1 MLKSDHIRMTID
13 IDRQRHNAMKHIA
26 IDEGKKLRDLMIE
39 ALDKTFLAVK
49 TTGCKEVLQQ

>member
-26 IDEGKKLRDLMIE
+26 IDEGKKLKDLMIE
-39 ALDKTFLAVK
+39 ALDKTFLSVK
-49 TTGCKEVLQQ
+49 ENRHEESVDQ

>member
-1 MLKSDHIRMTID
+1 MTID